1 MIIHPNFNPVAVQ
14 IGSFSIHW
22 YALSYVLAFVLF
34 MWLGRIRIKQNN
46 SPFTFDSLDDM
57 LTYGILGVILG
68 GRLGYCLFYQPAYF
82 AAHPVDIFKVWQGGM
97 SFHGGFLGVA
107 VASFLFA
114 KKHGISWIKCADG
127 IAPLVPLG
135 LASGRMG
142 NFINGEL
149 WGRLTDP
156 TAFWA
161 MGFPTAYHAD
171 IALLPM
177 LPENM
182 QAAFLQ
188 YGSLPRHPSPLY
200 ELALEGIVLFIILW
214 LFSKKPRPTGQVT
227 ALFLAGYGFFRFLIE
242 FTRQP
247 DEHLGLLSLGLSMGQ
262 WLSLPMI
269 IIGLIWFIAAG
280 KTMSN
285 EQ

>member
-1 MIIHPNFNPVAVQ
+1 MIIHPNFNPVA
-14 IGSFSIHW
+14 ISFGSFSIHW

-46 SPFTFDSLDDM
+46 SPFTKESLDDM

-97 SFHGGFLGVA
+97 SFHGGFLGV
-107 VASFLFA
+107 VIASLLFA

-156 TAFWA
+156 AAFWA

-171 IALLPM
+171 TALLPT
-177 LPENM
+177 LSENLQ
-182 QAAFLQ
+182 QAFWQ
-188 YGSLPRHPSPLY
+188 YGALPRHPSPLY

-214 LFSKKPRPTGQVT
+214 LFSKKPRPVGQVA
-227 ALFLAGYGFFRFLIE
+227 ALFLAGYGLFRFIIE

-247 DEHLGLLSLGLSMGQ
+247 DEHLGLLSFGLSMGQ
-262 WLSLPMI
+262 WLSLPMFV
-269 IIGLIWFIAAG
+269 IGVIWFIVAG
-280 KTMSN
+280 KKTV
-285 EQ
+285 

>member
-14 IGSFSIHW
+14 IGVFSIHW
-22 YALSYVLAFVLF
+22 YALSYIVAFILF
-34 MWLGRIRIKQNN
+34 MWLGRRRIRQNN
-46 SPFTFDSLDDM
+46 SPFTYDSLDDM
-57 LTYGILGVILG
+57 LTYGILGVVLG

-97 SFHGGFLGVA
+97 SFHGGFLGVVFA
-107 VASFLFA
+107 AWLFA
-114 KKHGISWIKCADG
+114 KKHGIKKAACADG

-156 TAFWA
+156 AAFWA
-161 MGFPTAYHAD
+161 MGFPTAYNAD
-171 IALLPM
+171 TALLPT
-177 LPENM
+177 LPEHM
-182 QAAFLQ
+182 QAAFFQ
-188 YGSLPRHPSPLY
+188 YGALPRHPSPLY
-200 ELALEGIVLFIILW
+200 EFFSEGIVLFIILW
-214 LFSKKPRPTGQVT
+214 LFSKKPRPTGQVA
-227 ALFLAGYGFFRFLIE
+227 ALFFAGYGIFRFIIE

-247 DEHLGLLSLGLSMGQ
+247 DEHLGLLSFGLSMGQ

-269 IIGLIWFIAAG
+269 AVGVIWFIAAG
-280 KTMSN
+280 KKTV
-285 EQ
+285 